1 MDTELQPGQEV
12 FAFTTGRL
20 DPFQKGARD
29 AFEFMTELDGLVG
42 IHTEPRSGNLLWFFD
57 TENHAKQGRNLAEA
71 KGIQCGT
78 NICRFVVAEDG
89 VPTFDEDW
97 AREHGMEAE

>member
-1 MDTELQPGQEV
+1 MDNEMQPGQEFYSV
-12 FAFTTGRL
+12 ATGRF
-20 DPFQKGARD
+20 DPFQRASRKAV
-29 AFEFMTELDGLVG
+29 EYMTELEGLVG

-78 NICRFVVAEDG
+78 NICRFIIAPDG
-89 VPTFDEDW
+89 VPEFDEEW
-97 AREHGMEAE
+97 ARAHGMEED